1 MLEGLDTQRT
11 LLAVERLQA
20 KLREKGDAANEE
32 KLSLLR
38 SVLQSPLFNQIL
50 NLQSSVQQLKD
61 QVNITPSSVRSN
73 IDLSQ
78 ASGSPVTLASSPLN
92 ESYMIAQQNGIK
104 EVDQEPPVQPG
115 SPYVNGKQPNE
126 EFEQILRKMSHGHQ
140 LNT

>member
-1 MLEGLDTQRT
+1 M
-11 LLAVERLQA
+11 
-20 KLREKGDAANEE
+20 
-32 KLSLLR
+32 
-38 SVLQSPLFNQIL
+38 
-50 NLQSSVQQLKD
+50 
-61 QVNITPSSVRSN
+61 NITPSSVRSN

-126 EFEQILRKMSHGHQ
+126 EFEQILRKMSHVRGCLVTFNAAVRQ
-140 LNT
+140 MRSYVMYSLN